1 MTGDWGLGVLPKL
14 SRPLERG
21 RAKGAGWMCRVAAP
35 FYEAEACHLF
45 QTFYRLFHTSRFS
58 FCRILPL
65 RGSLSPALRA
75 PPSSRGGRVLR
86 LFQNSAALLIFMRRT
101 TISHF
106 SFLIQRAACPKNQLT
121 HDFPRTSSITRLS
134 SFISIGFATWAFMP
148 SARAFALSSAKA
160 LAVMA
165 MMGIFESCGS
175 SRRRMMVVAL

>member
-1 MTGDWGLGVLPKL
+1 MDVPRSGTLLRSGKHAICSRRSTVYSTLPVSHSAEFCL
-14 SRPLERG
+14 FEAVHPL
-21 RAKGAGWMCRVAAP
+21 P
-35 FYEAEACHLF
+35 FGH
-45 QTFYRLFHTSRFS
+45 
-58 FCRILPL
+58 PL
-65 RGSLSPALRA
+65 LQ
-75 PPSSRGGRVLR
+75 GGGKKRVLR

-121 HDFPRTSSITRLS
+121 HDFPSTSSITRLS

-148 SARAFALSSAKA
+148 SAMAFALSSAKA

-165 MMGIFESCGS
+165 MMGIFESSGS